1 MRCEEQVNRA
11 GRRQWLR
18 SGSGSVF
25 ASSCAFSCAA
35 GLKQRDQTMGRP
47 TKPSNP
53 PDLHL
58 SRPPGK
64 RSLTAPGDTCKFAGG
79 SFSSHGRPRRWNADL
94 CSTTRSSS
102 AKTTEASVGENGT
115 GGYANG
121 ASGWWG
127 REGGGYMN
135 VVAHH
140 PQHAY
145 HHEQGFDPQ
154 TCINLK
160 GFEFSD
166 LDHALLGEDPA
177 MRSHAA
183 RLHQLG
189 AQSQQHGHAHAAQGF
204 HQDVSYH
211 AQTGGIA
218 HGDPTGKFPGY
229 QRSEYHAQQQIQG
242 GERHQLYSNGANY
255 AQFAG
260 MHQNVALKHHPRNT
274 VYQGMVD
281 MPQSV
286 PGQFVRTQEN
296 EASARTQP
304 TDHWQQHRN
313 FPNQGMPSHPVHA
326 QVQNS
331 AAVDS
336 FEKIAQTEL
345 RMRMLY
351 AQQSSAAAQQQ
362 RSMLSPVQAN
372 TPSPA
377 LQKQCAAGSWQPAP
391 LVSRSSSISSTHSN
405 LSGTSGQCFSPCMQT
420 PTPIPQSPCGPVPQS
435 PCQAQHPPHR
445 SPNLSSLRAV
455 QDEGARWSC
464 EQPTQVMQTVPQQ
477 GPAEPANPLLDRQ
490 TWELQQR
497 TGAVVEREQ
506 CTAWSPN
513 FPASV
518 DQQHSVLPNHL
529 QGEENVFSSQDSLQ
543 VGYDPSLPKVE
554 REVDIPRLQM
564 ASPPVPYQIDM
575 SRLEAKDQNFQR
587 QIQIVQNTP
596 VVEGRG
602 YPYQQEQPV
611 PESPSFPSRHGDQ
624 FYPSYNTQS
633 GLSIPAAS
641 VSNAEGPK
649 EGLSH
654 DLVVPP
660 SQEQRLSHPA
670 MPMVVEHDNSV
681 DSKAAPNFMWPSDGM
696 SKSEQVLSNS
706 SQVPTSIVNNYREA
720 VPDLPTEATRPRTQ
734 NVLAALSTACHNLIT
749 DLQRSTYH
757 LYETVGKEDTTQGV
771 LEHGG
776 MAWDSN
782 EQVSQE
788 MWKAEVDEVPGLPSV
803 GSNDEDGMKQTTD
816 TATGHS
822 LIDTTVGLNPATL
835 QNTDT
840 SLHLTIVNGNV
851 YPASGPNLQ
860 PNPVGETP
868 QVTEV
873 PEETAESSKAKA
885 NLPCEEEGLVT
896 QVSPPLYTQQR
907 SSETCQSESGFE
919 SKCVV
924 SYSQDDQSIQQL
936 ENPAF
941 VKTDQEDRSGGT
953 DSRQVAG
960 EDRHPLEILQAQI
973 RLQQQQ
979 FNLAPTETT
988 LSRPSSAPCTTDS
1001 KEALLEDTWYQPSS
1015 PGPDDSNRAPWE
1027 KNRDKI
1033 IKIEELEPGSVDR
1046 RLLHKLNEQ
1055 RRRDSL
1061 KSAIYCLKQAIPDC
1075 RDSSDQSQ
1083 QNVLNKA
1090 NNFILEMLDKQRQAD
1105 QCREEVR
1112 NLRARNLAL
1121 QQGISA
1127 LQREYS
1133 HLSSLELT

>member
-1 MRCEEQVNRA
+1 MY
-11 GRRQWLR
+11 G
-18 SGSGSVF
+18 
-25 ASSCAFSCAA
+25 
-35 GLKQRDQTMGRP
+35 QRP
-47 TKPSNP
+47 HVPV
-53 PDLHL
+53 
-58 SRPPGK
+58 
-64 RSLTAPGDTCKFAGG
+64 
-79 SFSSHGRPRRWNADL
+79 
-94 CSTTRSSS
+94 
-102 AKTTEASVGENGT
+102 ESVGENGT

-218 HGDPTGKFPGY
+218 HSDPTGKFPGY

-242 GERHQLYSNGANY
+242 GDRHQLYSNGANY
-255 AQFAG
+255 PQFAG

-362 RSMLSPVQAN
+362 QRSMLSPVQAN

-377 LQKQCAAGSWQPAP
+377 LQKQCAAGAWQPAP

-445 SPNLSSLRAV
+445 SPNLSSLRVV

-464 EQPTQVMQTVPQQ
+464 EQPAQVMQTVPQQ

-490 TWELQQR
+490 AWELQQR
-497 TGAVVEREQ
+497 TGSVVEREQ

-518 DQQHSVLPNHL
+518 EQQHSVLSNHL
-529 QGEENVFSSQDSLQ
+529 QAEENVFSSQDSLQ

-602 YPYQQEQPV
+602 YAYQQEQPV
-611 PESPSFPSRHGDQ
+611 PESPSFPTRHGDQ
-624 FYPSYNTQS
+624 FYPGYNTQS

-641 VSNAEGPK
+641 VNNVEGPK
-649 EGLSH
+649 EGLPQ
-654 DLVVPP
+654 DLVGPP
-660 SQEQRLSHPA
+660 SQQQRLSHPA

-681 DSKAAPNFMWPSDGM
+681 DSKAVPNFMWPSDGM

-720 VPDLPTEATRPRTQ
+720 VPSDLPTEATRPRTQ

-803 GSNDEDGMKQTTD
+803 GSNDEVHKAAPVFNQAEDSSCNGAGLSVSRKNEAVPSRKRRASEDNVQTKGKKLKNKGMEMVEQKQDGNVLTDTLDKENSDFNSSTFPIQDGMKQTTD
-816 TATGHS
+816 TVTGHS
-822 LIDTTVGLNPATL
+822 LIETTGGLNPATL
-835 QNTDT
+835 QNTDS

-873 PEETAESSKAKA
+873 PEETAESSKAKVCEG
-885 NLPCEEEGLVT
+885 NLPPEEEGLVT
-896 QVSPPLYTQQR
+896 QVVPPLYTKQR
-907 SSETCQSESGFE
+907 SSETCQSEGGFE
-919 SKCVV
+919 SKCVAG
-924 SYSQDDQSIQQL
+924 YSQDDQSIPQL

-941 VKTDQEDRSGGT
+941 VKSDQEDRSGAG
-953 DSRQVAG
+953 DSRQAAG

-979 FNLAPTETT
+979 FNLAPTETA

-1112 NLRARNLAL
+1112 NLRARNLTL

-1133 HLSSLELT
+1133 HLSKHP

>member
-1 MRCEEQVNRA
+1 MY
-11 GRRQWLR
+11 G
-18 SGSGSVF
+18 
-25 ASSCAFSCAA
+25 
-35 GLKQRDQTMGRP
+35 QRP
-47 TKPSNP
+47 HVPV
-53 PDLHL
+53 
-58 SRPPGK
+58 
-64 RSLTAPGDTCKFAGG
+64 
-79 SFSSHGRPRRWNADL
+79 
-94 CSTTRSSS
+94 
-102 AKTTEASVGENGT
+102 ESVGENGT

-189 AQSQQHGHAHAAQGF
+189 AQSQHGHAHAAQGF

-229 QRSEYHAQQQIQG
+229 QRSEYHAQQIQG

-255 AQFAG
+255 PHFAG

-331 AAVDS
+331 AA
-336 FEKIAQTEL
+336 
-345 RMRMLY
+345 
-351 AQQSSAAAQQQ
+351 
-362 RSMLSPVQAN
+362 
-372 TPSPA
+372 
-377 LQKQCAAGSWQPAP
+377 
-391 LVSRSSSISSTHSN
+391 
-405 LSGTSGQCFSPCMQT
+405 
-420 PTPIPQSPCGPVPQS
+420 
-435 PCQAQHPPHR
+435 
-445 SPNLSSLRAV
+445 
-455 QDEGARWSC
+455 DEGARWPC
-464 EQPTQVMQTVPQQ
+464 EQPAQVMQTVPHTQQ

-490 TWELQQR
+490 AWELQQR
-497 TGAVVEREQ
+497 TGSVIEREQ

-518 DQQHSVLPNHL
+518 EQQHSVLPNHL

-554 REVDIPRLQM
+554 REVEIPRLQM

-602 YPYQQEQPV
+602 YAYQQEQPV
-611 PESPSFPSRHGDQ
+611 PESPSFPTRHGDQ
-624 FYPSYNTQS
+624 FYPGYNTQS

-641 VSNAEGPK
+641 VNNVEGPK
-649 EGLSH
+649 DGLPQ
-654 DLVVPP
+654 DLVGPP
-660 SQEQRLSHPA
+660 SQQQRLSHPA

-720 VPDLPTEATRPRTQ
+720 VPSDLPTEATRPRTQ

-803 GSNDEDGMKQTTD
+803 GSNDEVHKAAPVFNQAEDSSCNGAGLSASRKNEAVPSRKRRDSEDNAQTKGKKLKNKGVEMVEQKQDRNVLTDTLDKENSDFNSTFPIQDGMKQTTD

-822 LIDTTVGLNPATL
+822 LIDTTGGLNPATL

-873 PEETAESSKAKA
+873 PEETTESSKAKA
-885 NLPCEEEGLVT
+885 CEGNLPSEEEGLRT
-896 QVSPPLYTQQR
+896 QVVPPLYTQQR

-919 SKCVV
+919 SKCVAG
-924 SYSQDDQSIQQL
+924 YSQDDQSIPQL
-936 ENPAF
+936 ENPVF
-941 VKTDQEDRSGGT
+941 VKSDQEDRSGAG
-953 DSRQVAG
+953 DSRQVAAG

-979 FNLAPTETT
+979 FNLAPTETA

-1015 PGPDDSNRAPWE
+1015 PGPDDTNRAPWE

-1112 NLRARNLAL
+1112 NLRARNLTL
-1121 QQGISA
+1121 QQSISA

-1133 HLSSLELT
+1133 HLR